1 MEFLDTP
8 IFGLLLSIL
17 AFEVGLFI
25 NKKTKLPIL
34 NPLII
39 GIGLII
45 GFLLAFDIDYEVYNK
60 GGSVISFFLG
70 PATVSLAIPLYKQ
83 IEKLKENGVP
93 VIVGIL
99 AGCIVAVG
107 IVIYLG
113 KIFGLDEVLILSL
126 APKSATAAI
135 SSEIS
140 KQIGGL
146 PSLTV
151 AVTVLTGIT
160 GNVLGPYICKMFK
173 IKDEV
178 AVGIGMGTASHAIGT
193 AKAMEL
199 GEVQGA
205 MSSLAISVTALLTV
219 FIAPLLVKILL

>member
-8 IFGLLLSIL
+8 IFGLLLYIL

-160 GNVLGPYICKMFK
+160 GNVLGPYICKLFK

>member
-160 GNVLGPYICKMFK
+160 GNVLGPYICKLFK

>member
-25 NKKTKLPIL
+25 NKKTNLPIL

-140 KQIGGL
+140 KQIVGL

-160 GNVLGPYICKMFK
+160 GNVLGPYICKLFK

>member
-70 PATVSLAIPLYKQ
+70 PATVSLAKPLYKQ

-160 GNVLGPYICKMFK
+160 GNVLGPYICKLFK

>member
-60 GGSVISFFLG
+60 GRSVISFFLG

-160 GNVLGPYICKMFK
+160 GNVLGPYICKLFK

>member
-25 NKKTKLPIL
+25 NKKTNLPIL

-160 GNVLGPYICKMFK
+160 GNVLGPYICKLFK